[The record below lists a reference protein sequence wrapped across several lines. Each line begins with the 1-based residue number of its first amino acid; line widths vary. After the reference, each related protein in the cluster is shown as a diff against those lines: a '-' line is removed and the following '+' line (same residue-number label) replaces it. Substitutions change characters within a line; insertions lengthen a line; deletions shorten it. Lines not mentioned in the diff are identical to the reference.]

1 MSNTAEMTPTNSAL
15 ARNPKSQDGNDY
27 TRSNIKISQSSI
39 DGGKSKGPKVV
50 TDELG
55 QNIGTSPTRMS
66 QQKFDMKTTT

>member
-55 QNIGTSPTRMS
+55 
-66 QQKFDMKTTT
+66 